1 MKCIFHIENQEMVF
15 FFNNYSSNFFFFFDV
30 ARASADVVCQIGV
43 GSNSG
48 FISILFGLSLL
59 IVALSPFLC

>member
-15 FFNNYSSNFFFFFDV
+15 FLNNYSSNFFFFDV

-59 IVALSPFLC
+59 VVALSPFLC

>member
-15 FFNNYSSNFFFFFDV
+15 FFNNYSSNFFFFYV

-43 GSNSG
+43 GSYSG
-48 FISILFGLSLL
+48 FISIVFGLSLL
-59 IVALSPFLC
+59 VVALSPFLC